1 MFLVLY
7 SGKCAIY
14 LWSSSVEKTGLY
26 VKVTSNLELI
36 CYIFIVLTYF
46 YSSIPSS
53 GDLWNVYVNIETR
66 RLDLWES
73 LVPVFT
79 YIPNTPF
86 FEMTVP
92 TRETVRIGFI
102 MERLLAIKH
111 PVLLTGLTGKNSS
124 LSVPT
129 EYCFQIFSSIDSK
142 VLCTRQAVHTS
153 QPEIFA
159 TTMPHN
165 I

>member
-1 MFLVLY
+1 M
-7 SGKCAIY
+7 Y
-14 LWSSSVEKTGLY
+14 LWSISVEKTGLY
-26 VKVTSNLELI
+26 VKITSNLELVFS
-36 CYIFIVLTYF
+36 IFILLSYHMSGL

-79 YIPNTPF
+79 YIPSMPF

-102 MERLLAIKH
+102 MERLLAIKY
-111 PVLLTGLTGKNSS
+111 PVLLTGLTGK
-124 LSVPT
+124 
-129 EYCFQIFSSIDSK
+129 
-142 VLCTRQAVHTS
+142 
-153 QPEIFA
+153 
-159 TTMPHN
+159 
-165 I
+165 

>member
-1 MFLVLY
+1 MFHVLY
-7 SGKCAIY
+7 SGKCGIY

-26 VKVTSNLELI
+26 VKITSNLALI
-36 CYIFIVLTYF
+36 CYIIIVLTYL

-79 YIPNTPF
+79 YIPSAPF
-86 FEMTVP
+86 FEITVP

-111 PVLLTGLTGKNSS
+111 PVLLTGLTGKKDILLHTYWILLADFLFHWFKSHVH
-124 LSVPT
+124 LI
-129 EYCFQIFSSIDSK
+129 IFSLK
-142 VLCTRQAVHTS
+142 
-153 QPEIFA
+153 
-159 TTMPHN
+159 
-165 I
+165 

>member
-1 MFLVLY
+1 MFHVLNT
-7 SGKCAIY
+7 GKCGIY

-26 VKVTSNLELI
+26 VKITSNLYLI
-36 CYIFIVLTYF
+36 CYIFIILAYL

-73 LVPVFT
+73 IVPVFT
-79 YIPNTPF
+79 YIPSTPF

-111 PVLLTGLTGKNSS
+111 PVLLTGLTGKKDI
-124 LSVPT
+124 L
-129 EYCFQIFSSIDSK
+129 
-142 VLCTRQAVHTS
+142 LHTY
-153 QPEIFA
+153 
-159 TTMPHN
+159 
-165 I
+165 

>member
-7 SGKCAIY
+7 CGKCGIY

-26 VKVTSNLELI
+26 VKVTWNLELI
-36 CYIFIVLTYF
+36 CYTFIVITYL

-53 GDLWNVYVNIETR
+53 GDLWSVYVNIETR

-86 FEMTVP
+86 LEMTVP

-111 PVLLTGLTGKNSS
+111 PVLLTGLTGKKTS

-129 EYCFQIFSSIDSK
+129 EYCWQIFSSIDSK
-142 VLCTRQAVHTS
+142 VMC
-153 QPEIFA
+153 IW
-159 TTMPHN
+159 
-165 I
+165 

>member
-1 MFLVLY
+1 M
-7 SGKCAIY
+7 
-14 LWSSSVEKTGLY
+14 
-26 VKVTSNLELI
+26 
-36 CYIFIVLTYF
+36 LTYL

-66 RLDLWES
+66 MLDLWES

-79 YIPNTPF
+79 YIPNTRF

-111 PVLLTGLTGKNSS
+111 PVLLTGLTGKKDI
-124 LSVPT
+124 L
-129 EYCFQIFSSIDSK
+129 
-142 VLCTRQAVHTS
+142 LHTY
-153 QPEIFA
+153 
-159 TTMPHN
+159 
-165 I
+165 